1 MRKYINR
8 GVNPHE
14 AFLNVQNHMM
24 DLANAYIGQVTLNSF
39 YKHVDNCQD
48 SETKKV
54 LHTLVQLY
62 ALDSIYEHRGWYLE
76 SDYMD
81 GSKSKAI
88 RRMITKLYQEIK
100 PHALQLVDAF
110 GIPDELVAAPIA
122 LEEWS

>member
-1 MRKYINR
+1 
-8 GVNPHE
+8 
-14 AFLNVQNHMM
+14 
-24 DLANAYIGQVTLNSF
+24 
-39 YKHVDNCQD
+39 
-48 SETKKV
+48 
-54 LHTLVQLY
+54 
-62 ALDSIYEHRGWYLE
+62 
-76 SDYMD
+76 MD